1 MKMYVNPDLCV
12 GCGLCCDLCGSVFQL
27 NDQGLAQAVAEPAP
41 DQEADALSA
50 MENCPVSAI
59 SEA

>member
-1 MKMYVNPDLCV
+1 MKMYVNTDLCV

-41 DQEADALSA
+41 AEEEAARSA
-50 MENCPVSAI
+50 MDSCPVSAI

>member
-1 MKMYVNPDLCV
+1 MYVNPDLCV

-41 DQEADALSA
+41 AEEEAARSA
-50 MENCPVSAI
+50 MDSCLVSAI

>member
-27 NDQGLAQAVAEPAP
+27 NDLGLAQAVAEPAP
-41 DQEADALSA
+41 AEEEAARSA
-50 MENCPVSAI
+50 MDSCPVSAI